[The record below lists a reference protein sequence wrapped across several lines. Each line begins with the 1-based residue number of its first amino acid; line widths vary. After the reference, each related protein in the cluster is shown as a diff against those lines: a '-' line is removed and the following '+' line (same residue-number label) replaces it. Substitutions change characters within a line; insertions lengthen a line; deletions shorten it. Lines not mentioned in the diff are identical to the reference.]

1 MDEQIAGSD
10 KIPEALKECGE
21 MMQYMIRH
29 DPRPITILDFNLHV
43 LAISDS
49 FLSDYNSQEQHPV
62 GMHFYDLFPE
72 IPPRWREVH
81 QRGLQGIIQSCE
93 DDYFERPDGSVTYNR
108 WKCIPWFRVN
118 KEIGGIIL
126 YSEVTTE
133 RRATEKALKES
144 EEKYRYIFLHNPQPM
159 WIYDLETL
167 AFLEVNEAATQYYG
181 YSREEFMGMTIK
193 DIRPAEDIPILL
205 ENIKPEPSSYNP
217 PSGWRHQKKNG
228 EIIYV
233 EISAHSVNYYGRKAR
248 HILINDITKRRQ
260 AEEKLLHVT
269 RLYAFLSQIN
279 QAIVQTKNQE
289 ELLNRICKVA
299 IEHGQFRMAWI
310 GWIDRTNNLLHPV
323 AVDGYDEG
331 YVRQTNISTNNH
343 PNGQGPVGT
352 AVREKRIVTCT
363 DVASDPKMAPWK
375 QRALQRGYHSLAAVP
390 LQCRGEIV
398 GALTLYS
405 QETGFFTEDEQRL
418 LKEIGNDI
426 SFALDAIA
434 SEKEN
439 RQAQQEAQR
448 MRQAMDLITAHVYIK
463 DLQSRYV
470 YANKQTLNLFGCDLK
485 ELVGSDD
492 TRFFPEEAV
501 RRITEI
507 DKRVL
512 QGEETSEEVDVND
525 PSKGRRVYWE
535 VKVPIYTNTEDKT
548 ICGLLGIST
557 DITERKL
564 TEEQLRLSEERY
576 RELYD
581 NAKIGIYRTTPE
593 GNILMANKTLL
604 KLLGYSSFEELAMT
618 NLNNDDYKKSGR
630 RDEFLQKFIKE
641 DEVSN
646 WESEWDRQDGTRIYM
661 RESARAIRDDKGKIL
676 HFDGFV
682 EDITEQ
688 KLAEHALHE
697 SENHFRTLVQTIP
710 DLVWVKDLN
719 GAYMQCNPMFERYAG
734 LTEAELIGKTD
745 YDLADHDQAE
755 YFHENDRKALEAG
768 KPVIFEEWATFA
780 DTGKR
785 KFLETIKTPM
795 FDSKGNLIGILG
807 IGHDITNRK
816 IAQEALRESEVKY
829 RAFFE
834 SSIDGIL
841 LTNAAGNT
849 LAANKAACN
858 MFGYTE
864 KEILN
869 IGKKGLE
876 DPDDPRLTALLAQRN
891 KNGRAQGEVSFMR
904 KNGTKFPAEIS
915 SSLFV
920 NSDNSLRSSVINRD
934 ITERKRI
941 HETVLKLS
949 RAVDQTVEA
958 IVITDR
964 NGKIEYV
971 NQAYEDLTGYAL
983 EEVIGKT
990 PGILKSGKHP
1000 VEFYEQLWA
1009 TILSGNVSRT
1019 EVVNKKKCGELFI
1032 EQKTISPIFDENRN
1046 ITHFIGTG
1054 VDITERKIAEKE
1066 LIKAKEKAEE
1076 SDRLKSAFLANMSH
1090 EVRTP
1095 LNSILGFSSLLG
1107 DPDFDED
1114 QRKEFIHHIIV
1125 NGNNLL
1131 NIISDIMDIS
1141 KIESGEIKIQ
1151 KQPVDAFDF
1160 LTNIKHQF
1168 ALQAEEKSLELKLTI
1183 PSIKE
1188 TTVYADRER
1197 LNQVIIN
1204 LISNALKFTKEGSIE
1219 IGYLPKADQ
1228 VLFFVIDTG
1237 IGIPAEYHQKIF
1249 ERFRQVEMEK
1259 TRKYGGNGL
1268 GLAITKN
1275 LVELMDGHIWLQ
1287 SEPGKGSA
1295 FYFTLPVYKGGL
1307 NIQ

>member
-1 MDEQIAGSD
+1 MDKRIAEYE
-10 KIPEALKECGE
+10 K
-21 MMQYMIRH
+21 
-29 DPRPITILDFNLHV
+29 T
-43 LAISDS
+43 
-49 FLSDYNSQEQHPV
+49 
-62 GMHFYDLFPE
+62 
-72 IPPRWREVH
+72 
-81 QRGLQGIIQSCE
+81 LQ
-93 DDYFERPDGSVTYNR
+93 
-108 WKCIPWFRVN
+108 
-118 KEIGGIIL
+118 
-126 YSEVTTE
+126 
-133 RRATEKALKES
+133 ALKES

-167 AFLEVNEAATQYYG
+167 AFLEVNEAAIQYYG
-181 YSREEFMGMTIK
+181 YSRDEFIHMTLK

-217 PSGWRHQKKNG
+217 PAGWRHQKKNG

-233 EISAHSVNYYGRKAR
+233 EISAHSVNYDGRKAR

-279 QAIVQTKNQE
+279 HAIVQTKNQE
-289 ELLNRICKVA
+289 ELLCRICKVA
-299 IEHGQFRMAWI
+299 IDYGQFRMAWI

-331 YVRQTNISTNNH
+331 YVRQTNISTDNH

-352 AVREKRIVTCT
+352 AVREERIVTST

-375 QRALQRGYHSLAAVP
+375 ERALQRGYHSLASVP

-405 QETGFFTEDEQRL
+405 HETGFFTEDEQKL
-418 LKEIGNDI
+418 LKEIGDDI

-439 RQAQQEAQR
+439 RQARLEAQR
-448 MRQAMDLITAHVYIK
+448 MRQALDLITAHVYMK

-470 YANKQTLNLFGCDLK
+470 YANKHTLDLFGCTLT
-485 ELVGSDD
+485 ELAGKDD
-492 TRFFPEEAV
+492 SNFFPPEAV
-501 RRITEI
+501 NKIVEI

-525 PSKGRRVYWE
+525 PSIGRRVYWE
-535 VKVPIYTNTEDKT
+535 VKVPIFTNEENKT

-557 DITERKL
+557 DITELKL
-564 TEEQLRLSEERY
+564 TGEQLRLREEQF

-593 GNILMANKTLL
+593 GNILMANKILV
-604 KLLGYSSFEELAMT
+604 KLLGYTSFEELAST
-618 NLNNDDYKKSGR
+618 NLNNDDYKKSGK
-630 RDEFLQKFIKE
+630 RDEFLGMFVKD

-646 WESEWDRQDGTRIYM
+646 WESEWDRRDGTKIYV
-661 RESARAIRDDKGKIL
+661 RESARAIRDGNGKIL
-676 HFDGFV
+676 YFDGFV
-682 EDITEQ
+682 EDITDR

-697 SENHFRTLVQTIP
+697 SETHFRTLVQTIP

-719 GAYMQCNPMFERYAG
+719 GAYLQCNPMFERYAG

-745 YDLADHDQAE
+745 YDLTNYEQAE
-755 YFHENDRKALEAG
+755 YFHVNDRKALEAG
-768 KPVIFEEWATFA
+768 KPVIFEEWVTFA
-780 DTGKR
+780 EDGR
-785 KFLETIKTPM
+785 KVFLETIKTPM
-795 FDSKGNLIGILG
+795 YDSNGNLIGILG
-807 IGHDITNRK
+807 IGHDITHRK
-816 IAQEALRESEVKY
+816 IAQEALRESEIKY

-834 SSIDGIL
+834 SSMDGIL
-841 LTNAAGNT
+841 LTDGKGNT
-849 LAANKAACN
+849 LAVNQAACN

-864 KEILN
+864 EEIIK

-876 DPDDPRLTALLAQRN
+876 DPDDHRLTALLTQRN

-915 SSLFV
+915 SSIFT
-920 NSDNSLRSSVINRD
+920 NCDNSMRSSVIIRD
-934 ITERKRI
+934 ITERKQI

-949 RAVDQTVEA
+949 RAVEQTVEA
-958 IVITDR
+958 IVITDK

-971 NQAYEDLTGYAL
+971 NQAYEDLTGYTL
-983 EEVIGKT
+983 KEVLGNT
-990 PGILKSGKHP
+990 PGIIKSGKHSLQ
-1000 VEFYEQLWA
+1000 FYEHLWA
-1009 TILSGNVSRT
+1009 TIISGNVLRT
-1019 EVVNKKKCGELFI
+1019 EVVNKKKNGELFL
-1032 EQKTISPIFDENRN
+1032 EQKTISPIFDEHRN

-1054 VDITERKIAEKE
+1054 VDITEHKIAEKE

-1114 QRKEFIHHIIV
+1114 QRKEFIHHIIM

-1151 KQPVDAFDF
+1151 KQPVDACEF
-1160 LTNIKHQF
+1160 LTTIKHQF
-1168 ALQAEEKSLELKLTI
+1168 SLQAEEKNLELKLTI
-1183 PSIKE
+1183 PPNKE
-1188 TTVYADRER
+1188 TVVYADRDR

-1204 LISNALKFTKEGSIE
+1204 LISNAMKFTREGSIE

-1237 IGIPAEYHQKIF
+1237 IGIPAEFHQKIF
-1249 ERFRQVEMEK
+1249 ERFRQVEMEN

-1275 LVELMDGHIWLQ
+1275 LVELMDGRIWLQ

-1295 FYFTLPVYKGGL
+1295 FYFTLPVYKD
-1307 NIQ
+1307 NFNTK